1 MTGSGPVT
9 LERRAHPRVPHR
21 SPVDV
26 IADGQ
31 SNPIAASTVDVSFGG
46 MRITSTDPV
55 PVGPCTVE
63 FGSVAFV
70 GEVLGQILDLDSGL
84 FTSRIRFAEV
94 TPAALDHLATVTAST
109 APAMAPPAAAVAAVP
124 TRRFY
129 AGIIA
134 AAVLVMAIVAVALVV
149 RAGGSDDDA
158 SDATSLASTAEDVAE
173 DETSSASESGSDD
186 PAEPASTP
194 TTAAPSPSAEEPSTD
209 QDPAPATAV
218 DPAPAPSGA
227 QPAPSPAPAPALVT
241 RTETADNG
249 VQVELAEDPSQT
261 AVAST
266 VGPSAGVDKVRIQL
280 DVIPEQQGTV
290 LPVAIVIENRG
301 DRDLEFTDGLT
312 TTITVTAADG
322 AAREVVLRA
331 PDVTTLAPGA
341 RHELLGSIDFGGYGR
356 FDVTATTPVGER
368 G

>member
-26 IADGQ
+26 VADGQ
-31 SNPIAASTVDVSFGG
+31 STPIAASTVDVSFGG

-55 PVGPCTVE
+55 PVGPCTVV

-94 TPAALDHLATVTAST
+94 SPAARDHLAVVTATT

-129 AGIIA
+129 AGIVA

-149 RAGGSDDDA
+149 RAGGSDEDA
-158 SDATSLASTAEDVAE
+158 SDATSLASTSEDVEE
-173 DETSSASESGSDD
+173 DETSSSASESGSDD

-194 TTAAPSPSAEEPSTD
+194 TTAAPSPSAEDPSTD
-209 QDPAPATAV
+209 PAPAV
-218 DPAPAPSGA
+218 DPAPAPTGSD
-227 QPAPSPAPAPALVT
+227 PAPAPAPALVT

-249 VQVELAEDPSQT
+249 VQVELSEDPSQT

-290 LPVAIVIENRG
+290 LPVAVVIENRG
-301 DRDLEFTDGLT
+301 DRDLEFADGLT
-312 TTITVTAADG
+312 TTITVTGADG
-322 AAREVVLRA
+322 AAHDVVLRA

-356 FDVTATTPVGER
+356 FDVTASTPVGER